1 MVKVLVI
8 GETCID
14 RFVYGSVNRISPEA
28 PVPIFVPTETKENHG
43 MSGNVV
49 ENLKALAD
57 INITHVTNENRIT
70 KTRFVDKKSNHMFIR
85 VDEGDNLTIGTFDT
99 KNIIKSLVDYDI
111 VIVSD
116 YNKGL
121 LSDNDLIEISKNAKL
136 SIIDS
141 KRKLSQ
147 ETVQYFNF
155 IKLNKTEYSN
165 NSKINHSG
173 LIVTLGDEGA
183 MLHDGKIVKQKNP
196 QQTID
201 VSGAGDTFVASYIL
215 KYYLTKNVIES
226 IEYAN
231 EVCGNVVSKK
241 GVSLPDKKFNLSD
254 QFSYKSSI
262 I

>member
-1 MVKVLVI
+1 MVNVLVI
-8 GETCID
+8 GETCVD

-28 PVPIFVPTETKENHG
+28 PVPIFIPIETKENSG

-57 INITHVTNENRIT
+57 VKIMHITNENKIT
-70 KTRFVDKKSNHMFIR
+70 KTRFVDKKSNHMFMR
-85 VDEGDNLTIGTFDT
+85 VDEGDNQTYNSIDVGKL
-99 KNIIKSLVDYDI
+99 IKSLSEYDI

-116 YNKGL
+116 YNKGFIG
-121 LSDNDLIEISKNAKL
+121 DQDLIEISKNSKL

-147 ETVQYFNF
+147 EIIQYFNF
-155 IKLNKTEYSN
+155 VKLNKSEYN
-165 NSKINHSG
+165 NNIKLNHSG

-215 KYYLTKNVIES
+215 KYFLTKNIVES

-231 EVCGNVVSKK
+231 EVCGDVVSKK
-241 GVSLPDKKFNLSD
+241 GVSLPDQRFNLSD

>member
-1 MVKVLVI
+1 MVNVLVI
-8 GETCID
+8 GETCVD
-14 RFVYGSVNRISPEA
+14 RFVYGGVNRISPEA
-28 PVPIFVPTETKENHG
+28 PVPIFIPIETKENSG

-57 INITHVTNENRIT
+57 VKITHITNENIIT
-70 KTRFVDKKSNHMFIR
+70 KTRFVDKKSNHMFMR
-85 VDEGDNLTIGTFDT
+85 VDEGDNQTYNSIDVGKL
-99 KNIIKSLVDYDI
+99 IKSLNEYDI

-116 YNKGL
+116 YNKGFIG
-121 LSDNDLIEISKNAKL
+121 DQDLIEISKNSKL

-147 ETVQYFNF
+147 EIIQYFNF
-155 IKLNKTEYSN
+155 VKLNKSEYN
-165 NSKINHSG
+165 NNIKLNHSG

-215 KYYLTKNVIES
+215 KYFLTKNVIES

-231 EVCGNVVSKK
+231 EVCGDVVSKK

>member
-1 MVKVLVI
+1 MVNILVI

-14 RFVYGSVNRISPEA
+14 RFIYGTVNRISPEA
-28 PVPIFVPTETKENHG
+28 PVPIFVPIETKENSG

-57 INITHVTNENRIT
+57 VNITHITNENKIT
-70 KTRFVDKKSNHMFIR
+70 KSRFVDKKSNHMFLR
-85 VDEGDNLTIGTFDT
+85 VDEGDNYTLGNSDI
-99 KNIIKSLVDYDI
+99 KNIKFNEYDI

-116 YNKGL
+116 YNKGFI
-121 LSDNDLIEISKNAKL
+121 SDNDLIEISKRAKL

-141 KRKLSQ
+141 KRKLTQ
-147 ETVQYFNF
+147 EIIQYFHF
-155 IKLNKTEYSN
+155 IKLNKSEYN
-165 NSKINHSG
+165 NNIRLNHSG

-215 KYYLTKNVIES
+215 KYYLSKNVIES

-231 EVCGNVVSKK
+231 
-241 GVSLPDKKFNLSD
+241 
-254 QFSYKSSI
+254 
-262 I
+262 

>member
-1 MVKVLVI
+1 MINVLVI
-8 GETCID
+8 GETCVD

-28 PVPIFVPTETKENHG
+28 PVPIFVPIESKENSG

-57 INITHVTNENRIT
+57 INITHITNENKIT
-70 KTRFVDKKSNHMFIR
+70 KTRYVDKKSNHMFMR
-85 VDEGDNLTIGTFDT
+85 VDEGDNLTVGHFDLENLKKT
-99 KNIIKSLVDYDI
+99 LNNYEI

-141 KRKLSQ
+141 KRKLNQ
-147 ETVQYFNF
+147 NMIQYFDF
-155 IKLNKTEYSN
+155 IKLNKSEYQN
-165 NSKINHSG
+165 NIKLNHSG

-183 MLHDGKIVKQKNP
+183 MLYDGKIVKQKNP

-226 IEYAN
+226 IEFAN
-231 EVCGNVVSKK
+231 DVCGNVVSKK
-241 GVSLPDKKFNLSD
+241 GVSLPDSKFNLSD
-254 QFSYKSSI
+254 QFSYKSSTI
-262 I
+262 

>member
-1 MVKVLVI
+1 MVNILVI
-8 GETCID
+8 GETCVD

-28 PVPIFVPTETKENHG
+28 PVPIFIPIETKENSG

-57 INITHVTNENRIT
+57 VKITHITNENKIT
-70 KTRFVDKKSNHMFIR
+70 KTRFVDKKSNHMFMR
-85 VDEGDNLTIGTFDT
+85 VDEGDNQTYNSIDVGKLIR
-99 KNIIKSLVDYDI
+99 SLNEYDI

-116 YNKGL
+116 YNKGFIG
-121 LSDNDLIEISKNAKL
+121 DKDLIEISKNSKL

-147 ETVQYFNF
+147 EIIQYFNF
-155 IKLNKTEYSN
+155 VKLNKSEYNNNIKLNHT
-165 NSKINHSG
+165 G

-215 KYYLTKNVIES
+215 KYYITKNVIES
-226 IEYAN
+226 IEFAN
-231 EVCGNVVSKK
+231 EVCGDVVSKK
-241 GVSLPDKKFNLSD
+241 GVSLPDEKFNLSS
-254 QFSYKSSI
+254 QFSHKS
-262 I
+262 

>member
-1 MVKVLVI
+1 MVNVLVI

-14 RFVYGSVNRISPEA
+14 RFIYGTVNRISPEA
-28 PVPIFVPTETKENHG
+28 PVPIFVPIETKENSG

-49 ENLKALAD
+49 ENLKVLAD
-57 INITHVTNENRIT
+57 VNITHITNENEIT
-70 KTRFVDKKSNHMFIR
+70 KSRFVDKKSNHMFLR
-85 VDEGDNLTIGTFDT
+85 VDEGDNYTLGNSDI
-99 KNIIKSLVDYDI
+99 KNIKFNEYDI

-116 YNKGL
+116 YNKGFI
-121 LSDNDLIEISKNAKL
+121 SDNDLIEISKRAKL

-141 KRKLSQ
+141 KRKLTQ
-147 ETVQYFNF
+147 EMIQYFHF
-155 IKLNKTEYSN
+155 IKLNKSEYN
-165 NSKINHSG
+165 NNIRLNHSG

-215 KYYLTKNVIES
+215 KYYLSKNVIES

-241 GVSLPDKKFNLSD
+241 GVSLPDKKFNLSG